1 MVEIERVIEAAGDDI
16 EAAIAEGLTRLGVER
31 DAVEVEVLDDGSRG
45 LFGIGAREARVRLT
59 VKPQAVSPSEPIFP
73 DPGPSMAEAPGLSP
87 AEGPAL
93 SPVEEAALSMAPGL
107 VPGALEESEAEKN
120 TAQMAK
126 TVLLELLAL
135 MGMDHAQVVT
145 RWAKPAG
152 DEKDPPLILDVSGP
166 GTDVL
171 IGRRGKTIAALQH
184 IARLVVGREVEGRVH
199 LVVDVDGFKARREKS
214 LRRLARRMAEQAVST
229 ERTVVLEPMPPHERR
244 IIHLVLRDN
253 PNVTTESVGD
263 RDRRKVTIIP
273 RH

>member
-1 MVEIERVIEAAGDDI
+1 MVEINRVIEATGDDV
-16 EAAIAEGLTRLGVER
+16 EAAIAEGLTHLGVDR

-45 LFGIGAREARVRLT
+45 LFGIGAREACVRLT
-59 VKPQAVSPSEPIFP
+59 VKSQDVSLPEPVIP
-73 DPGPSMAEAPGLSP
+73 EPVLGVV
-87 AEGPAL
+87 EGPAL
-93 SPVEEAALSMAPGL
+93 SVAEGPAPD
-107 VPGALEESEAEKN
+107 ALEESEAKKN

-135 MGMDHAQVVT
+135 MGMDQAQVVT

-152 DEKDPPLILDVSGP
+152 DEKDPPLVLDVSGL

-171 IGRRGKTIAALQH
+171 IGRRGKTMAALQH
-184 IARLVVGREVEGRVH
+184 ITRLVVGREVEGRVH

-214 LRRLARRMAEQAVST
+214 LRRLARRMAEQAIST
-229 ERTVVLEPMPPHERR
+229 DRTVVLEPMPPHERR

-253 PNVTTESVGD
+253 PNVSTESVGD

-273 RH
+273 QH